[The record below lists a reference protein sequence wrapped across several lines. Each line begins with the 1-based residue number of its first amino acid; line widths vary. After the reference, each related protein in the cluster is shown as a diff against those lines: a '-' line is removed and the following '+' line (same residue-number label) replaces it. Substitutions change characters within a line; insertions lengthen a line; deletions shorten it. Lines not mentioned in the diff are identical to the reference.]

1 MPNNTKKECKKCNEG
16 KMHLCTVHYPYFT
29 KECKH
34 LNIESNMCPET
45 CKDCGVI
52 IDKNKEEDRTKA
64 FGMNNGGSHV
74 NYTGSLL
81 REEKCIC
88 GRKKHEW
95 TCKPYVDS
103 VVSPSSN
110 EDWEIEFDKFA
121 ESQVISFGT
130 RQETKY
136 LTDIW
141 ATAYKELKDFIRTTR
156 LGAQRELTEEIIN
169 YMEDGLDEPTDWYVS
184 VKNFLSS
191 RGLLP
196 KITE

>member
-1 MPNNTKKECKKCNEG
+1 MPNNTKKE
-16 KMHLCTVHYPYFT
+16 
-29 KECKH
+29 ECH
-34 LNIESNMCPET
+34 CQRTDRLHRVDSNFKNHTFERCW
-45 CKDCGVI
+45 K
-52 IDKNKEEDRTKA
+52 DKNKEEDRTKA

-156 LGAQRELTEEIIN
+156 LEAQRELTEEIIN

>member
-1 MPNNTKKECKKCNEG
+1 MPNNTKKE
-16 KMHLCTVHYPYFT
+16 
-29 KECKH
+29 ECKH

-52 IDKNKEEDRTKA
+52 IDKNKEECKNKDKGCNHGRAENSEYCLSCQIRSENKEEECHCQRTDRLHRVDSNFKNHTFERCWKD
-64 FGMNNGGSHV
+64 SP
-74 NYTGSLL
+74 SPQSPLS
-81 REEKCIC
+81 EEKCIC

-110 EDWEIEFDKFA
+110 EDWDKSKEWYEI
-121 ESQVISFGT
+121 
-130 RQETKY
+130 
-136 LTDIW
+136 
-141 ATAYKELKDFIRTTR
+141 R
-156 LGAQRELTEEIIN
+156 LEAQRELAEAVIN
-169 YMEDGLDEPTDWYVS
+169 YMEDGLDKPTDWYVS